1 MPGQNFVA
9 ETMIFSKILECT
21 RSDFPLQR
29 FARIVAKPVHDEAE
43 AEAEAGF
50 VDKRSGYEINSRRI
64 REL

>member
-1 MPGQNFVA
+1 
-9 ETMIFSKILECT
+9 MIFSKILQYT

-29 FARIVAKPVHDEAE
+29 VARIVAKPVHDE